1 MTVRLRWIASSLSLL
16 AMTSAPRE
24 RARFVAS
31 APLHFEPDDN
41 LERLK
46 HRLPFPCLRLALR
59 WFGGFFD
66 LNNGARSRLG
76 FWRRARDFE
85 RFDVCLV

>member
-1 MTVRLRWIASSLSLL
+1 MTVRLHWIASSLSLL
-16 AMTSAPRE
+16 AMTKAE
-24 RARFVAS
+24 RNEIY
-31 APLHFEPDDN
+31 FEPDDN

>member
-1 MTVRLRWIASSLSLL
+1 MTVRLLL
-16 AMTSAPRE
+16 DCFVAVAPRNDE
-24 RARFVAS
+24 ILLNRMATWSDKSIVSRFHAYG
-31 APLHFEPDDN
+31 EPCVS
-41 LERLK
+41 LGG
-46 HRLPFPCLRLALR
+46 
-59 WFGGFFD
+59 FGGFFD

>member
-1 MTVRLRWIASSLSLL
+1 MTVRLLL
-16 AMTSAPRE
+16 DCFVAVAPRNDE
-24 RARFVAS
+24 TLLNRMATWSDKSIVSRFHAYGEHCVS
-31 APLHFEPDDN
+31 LGG
-41 LERLK
+41 
-46 HRLPFPCLRLALR
+46 
-59 WFGGFFD
+59 FGGFFD